1 MLAYYHPEGKI
12 EGPNS
17 KVHNKRSEY
26 QFVLVSQER
35 NLRVIKA
42 FPVVFFHQTRRTV
55 SYMKIYDMDS
65 ELSLKCLAELT
76 FVLKAML

>member
-1 MLAYYHPEGKI
+1 MLAYYHPESKT
-12 EGPNS
+12 EGP
-17 KVHNKRSEY
+17 KREGYDKRSEN
-26 QFVLVSQER
+26 QFVLESQER